1 MSTRIGGVNVKFTG
15 ELGDG
20 FEEAFS
26 GLFARRYLPDVE
38 DGSGEPQVVVERFRG
53 DGFRVFSA
61 VYDHLGRDE
70 YKIESRVPSAYGN
83 EAPIF
88 FILQAAARAGA
99 KTGRMFITDSVG
111 VVTPSGKAVLF
122 VGYPHTGKSTMSVL
136 ALASGMPVLST
147 ENTIVEVRDEK
158 LYIVGGT
165 EVLVYDPRIEG
176 IYDVDVPYDEQTR
189 SGYRIKDLRNDS
201 HRKKLL
207 KRGVE
212 IDMMVVLHAAFN
224 CMEASFSRIKGRKVR
239 KTLWYFSTA
248 LMKGLDYYEPAPLH
262 VPVSDEISRN
272 LRLFLETASEN
283 YSGRMFEAFGNHRAV
298 FERVVEMELS
308 EGEE

>member
-1 MSTRIGGVNVKFTG
+1 MSTRIGGVNVEFTG
-15 ELGDG
+15 ELDDG
-20 FEEAFS
+20 FEEAFK

-38 DGSGEPQVVVERFRG
+38 DGSGEPQVVVERFKGG
-53 DGFRVFSA
+53 DFRVFSA
-61 VYDHLGRDE
+61 VYDHMGMDE

-99 KTGRMFITDSVG
+99 KAGRMFITDSVG
-111 VVTPSGKAVLF
+111 VLTPSGKAVLF

-147 ENTIVEVRDEK
+147 ENTIVEVRDGK

-176 IYDVDVPYDEQTR
+176 IYDIKVPYDEQTR

-201 HRKKLL
+201 ERKKLL
-207 KRGVE
+207 RKGVE
-212 IDMMVVLHAAFN
+212 IDMLVVLHAAFN
-224 CMEASFSRIKGRKVR
+224 CMEASFSRIKGRKVK

-262 VPVSDEISRN
+262 VPVSDEIARN
-272 LRLFLETASEN
+272 LRHFLETAAGS
-283 YSGRMFEAFGNHRAV
+283 YSDRMFEAFGNHRAV
-298 FERVVEMELS
+298 FERIVEMELAQR
-308 EGEE
+308 E